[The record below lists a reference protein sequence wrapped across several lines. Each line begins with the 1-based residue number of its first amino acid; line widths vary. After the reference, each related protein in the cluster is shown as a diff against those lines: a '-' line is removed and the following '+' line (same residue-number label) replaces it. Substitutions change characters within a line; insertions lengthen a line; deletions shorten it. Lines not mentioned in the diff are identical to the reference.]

1 MTTAITVRPYFHPT
15 SEGMQLL
22 HWEVTTSTAERDCI
36 QFHPTKKSAD
46 ALAQEIKK
54 GAAA

>member
-1 MTTAITVRPYFHPT
+1 MTTHITVRPYFHPT

-22 HWEVTTSTAERDCI
+22 HWEVITSTAERDCI
-36 QFHPTKKSAD
+36 QFRPTQIAAN
-46 ALAQEIKK
+46 ALAEQLQN